1 MSQNPPVVNGPR
13 SVHRLSAILGIQL
26 GLQAVTGQIP
36 PVDKAMAIL
45 EASASNK
52 ITKPVDFPLELVDTL
67 AMQVSAERA
76 AMALRILET
85 LLHHAGISTDL
96 TQVQLDGLVTKA
108 WSTVASMESERSTAA
123 LLSSVSSH

>member
-1 MSQNPPVVNGPR
+1 
-13 SVHRLSAILGIQL
+13 LSAILGIQL